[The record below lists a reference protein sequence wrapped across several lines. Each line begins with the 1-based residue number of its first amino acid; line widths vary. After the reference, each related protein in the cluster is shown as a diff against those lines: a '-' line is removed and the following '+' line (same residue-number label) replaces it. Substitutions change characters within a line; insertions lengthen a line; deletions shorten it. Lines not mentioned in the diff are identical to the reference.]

1 MPHFPR
7 SLASVLLAVG
17 LLAAACSSGGPSS
30 SPSSSSTT
38 STAAAGGPT
47 TVGPPSGPSSVPAP
61 AAGTAAAAAITI
73 RSFAFEPDELSARVG
88 DTITVTN
95 ADGTNH
101 TVTAV
106 DGSFDTG
113 RFDSGTRTFTLDR
126 PGRFEFRCDVH
137 SFMSHG
143 FIQVAG

>member
-1 MPHFPR
+1 
-7 SLASVLLAVG
+7 
-17 LLAAACSSGGPSS
+17 
-30 SPSSSSTT
+30 
-38 STAAAGGPT
+38 
-47 TVGPPSGPSSVPAP
+47 VPAP
-61 AAGTAAAAAITI
+61 AAGTAITI